1 MLTTGE
7 YNEALRLSKMGKNTD
22 LYGEA
27 FVKVRAQ
34 FIQKYFYAI
43 VTFCVLLIAGIIAF
57 VIIKR
62 KKNIVVFRD
71 KTVLSAIG
79 ACIHPFAAYKDLKE
93 NKRKNIIIATVF
105 IFLFFLSTLLWDFFS
120 GYMYGYID
128 PASYNAFFTLLG
140 TSGVVLLYTVA
151 NWGVCS
157 VQGGKG
163 KMYEVYIAVSYSLI
177 PLIIYRLFS
186 LIISNVMTEDE
197 AFFLGVFGIV
207 AWIIAGF
214 SLLVANMEI
223 HEYDFFKVFKTTVII
238 VLGMGLI
245 IFLLFMVIVLIQQ
258 LFTFVE
264 TIYNELLLR

>member
-1 MLTTGE
+1 M
-7 YNEALRLSKMGKNTD
+7 
-22 LYGEA
+22 
-27 FVKVRAQ
+27 
-34 FIQKYFYAI
+34 
-43 VTFCVLLIAGIIAF
+43 
-57 VIIKR
+57 
-62 KKNIVVFRD
+62 
-71 KTVLSAIG
+71 G
-79 ACIHPFAAYKDLKE
+79 ACIHPFSAYKNLKE
-93 NKRKNIIIATVF
+93 DKRKNIIIATIFV
-105 IFLFFLSTLLWDFFS
+105 FLFFFVTLLWDFFA

-128 PASYNAFFTLLG
+128 PGSYNAFYTLLG
-140 TSGVVLLYTVA
+140 TSGVALLYTVA

-163 KMYEVYIAVSYSLI
+163 KMYQVYISVAYSLV

-186 LIISNVMTEDE
+186 LIISNIMTSEE

-207 AWIIAGF
+207 SWIIAGL

-223 HEYDFFKVFKTTVII
+223 HEYDFFKVLKTTVII

-245 IFLLFMVIVLIQQ
+245 IFLLFMVIVLLQQ